1 VRVTYVIL
9 SPTFG
14 MHQYTA
20 DLANRFADLKNQGRQ
35 SAHATV
41 ITPRQIPADRYAPSV
56 DVQSIAAV
64 TGTGL
69 KRSNLNP
76 AAFQK
81 VYRAILASQPDVVHF
96 TGPHIWNPILLYRLR
111 RVGIPTIHTI
121 HDVDPHSGTG
131 YGRLLYVWNNSIVRG
146 AGQILVHGQVYR
158 DRLIARGTP
167 ADRVVYAPLLHLFT
181 SYEMEQRLRSVPPQ
195 INAEGYALF
204 FARLEAYK
212 GVDILIA
219 AMEQL
224 ANSMPA
230 ARAIIAGKG
239 DSQQAA
245 LQVTLPATVELRNRQ
260 IGDAEALDLFRQCS
274 VVVLPYRDATQ
285 SALIAAA
292 FFFEKPVI
300 VTRTG
305 ALPEYVCEGE
315 TGWIIPPNDA
325 TALARCLQAALAD
338 PLRLRQT
345 GLAGRAWL
353 ETQSREEH
361 QTLNRMYEQACS
373 HRGPASAAQQQ
384 AKKGDYVH
392 D

>member
-1 VRVTYVIL
+1 
-9 SPTFG
+9 

-20 DLANRFADLKNQGRQ
+20 DLANRFASLKSQGGQ
-35 SAHATV
+35 SGRATV
-41 ITPRQIPADRYAPSV
+41 ITPRQIPADRYAPFV
-56 DVQSIAAV
+56 DVQPIAAV

-69 KRSNLNP
+69 KKSNLNP
-76 AAFQK
+76 AALQK
-81 VYRAILASQPDVVHF
+81 VYRAILTSQPDVVHF

-111 RVGIPTIHTI
+111 HAGIPTIHTI

-158 DRLIARGTP
+158 DRLIAQGTP

-181 SYEMEQRLRSVPPQ
+181 SYEMEQHLRSVPPE
-195 INAEGYALF
+195 ISDAGYALF

-212 GVDILIA
+212 GVDIFIE
-219 AMEQL
+219 AMRPL
-224 ANSMPA
+224 ASSMPA

-239 DSQQAA
+239 DLQQAA
-245 LQVTLPATVELRNRQ
+245 PQTTLPVTVDLRNRL

-305 ALPEYVCEGE
+305 ALPEYVREGE

-338 PLRLRQT
+338 PMRLRQT

-353 ETQSREEH
+353 EAQSREEH
-361 QTLNRMYEQACS
+361 QTLTRMYEQACS
-373 HRGPASAAQQQ
+373 HRTPAVSAQQP